1 MGVDTEEAK
10 NDTYELQGVFNF
22 HNALDS
28 EKALFTTRAT
38 KLLAEPDGSLKIV
51 LADGSEYTSAASL
64 LAKDGKNA
72 LQYHFGMD
80 SVVLSPKKVDYKG
93 GSYTVDA
100 NTGVIVDG
108 KEISFTKAKNPS
120 GDMTNYIGDGIW
132 FGNQD
137 DAVSD
142 GTAYNSVYDCSY
154 SLDNLAVTRLA
165 PEKDANGISYRH
177 TLSCFAGVTEH
188 ARTTQDYY
196 NGISDKSVQYT
207 YDYTGDVQVFTVPA
221 DGVYTLEAWGASG
234 GDGYDNSV
242 DRGNTSSVAGNGGY
256 SKGNVSLKE
265 GQKIYVFV
273 GGAGKYGAGTNT

>member
-1 MGVDTEEAK
+1 M
-10 NDTYELQGVFNF
+10 
-22 HNALDS
+22 
-28 EKALFTTRAT
+28 
-38 KLLAEPDGSLKIV
+38 
-51 LADGSEYTSAASL
+51 
-64 LAKDGKNA
+64 
-72 LQYHFGMD
+72 
-80 SVVLSPKKVDYKG
+80 LSPKKVDYKG

-108 KEISFTKAKNPS
+108 KEISFTKTKNPS

-165 PEKDANGISYRH
+165 PEKDENGISYRH

-221 DGVYTLEAWGASG
+221 DGVYTLEAWGAG

-242 DRGNTSSVAGNGGY
+242 RCCR
-256 SKGNVSLKE
+256 
-265 GQKIYVFV
+265 
-273 GGAGKYGAGTNT
+273 